1 MSDVFENVRIVD
13 RPAARE
19 IVGVSR
25 RTWERMEARGET
37 PPITKISP
45 NRTGYRLIDLQKW
58 LDSRRQDRGASAQN

>member
-1 MSDVFENVRIVD
+1 MSDVFENVRVVD
-13 RPAARE
+13 RPTARD

-25 RTWERMEARGET
+25 RTWERMEARGEA

-58 LDSRRQDRGASAQN
+58 LDARRVGREAPA

>member
-13 RPAARE
+13 KPTARE

-37 PPITKISP
+37 PPLTKLSP

-58 LDSRRQDRGASAQN
+58 LDARRQDCEAAA